1 METEISSIL
10 PALDP
15 VIAEYSVG
23 FLTHAATST
32 SPEADLELAEAI
44 SSVTQILLD
53 AAPAALDPAT
63 VTATVARL
71 VAQLEAKHGSRKAL
85 SSAQAKSKRLD
96 QTIHVAS
103 HRSISA
109 TMGLLG
115 GGVDLDAVGSRKI
128 ESRVDKKK
136 LEKAERKI
144 RAKQD
149 KKTMKN
155 VEYEASK
162 LVGAGGDDQRAYEEF
177 YMTVNPL
184 MLDSTSAGKSKDI
197 KVEGI
202 DLSIGG
208 LRILTDST
216 LTLAYGRRYGLVG
229 KNGIG
234 KSTLLRALSRRDVAI
249 PTHITILHVEQEVT
263 YPLRRGGREWGREG
277 GKERVRGWE

>member
-1 METEISSIL
+1 MEGEITAIL
-10 PALDP
+10 PSLDP
-15 VIAEYSVG
+15 VITDYSVG

-44 SSVTQILLD
+44 STVTQILLD
-53 AAPAALDPAT
+53 AAPPNVDQAKITSMILK
-63 VTATVARL
+63 L
-71 VAQLEAKHGSRKAL
+71 VSQLEEKHGSRKE
-85 SSAQAKSKRLD
+85 SSSQAKSKRLD
-96 QTIHVAS
+96 QTINVAS
-103 HRSISA
+103 HKSISA

-115 GGVDLDAVGSRKI
+115 GGIDIDAVGTRKV

-144 RAKQD
+144 KAKQD

-162 LVGAGGDDQRAYEEF
+162 LVGGDDQKAYENF

-184 MLDSTSAGKSKDI
+184 SLESAAGKSKDI

-208 LRILTDST
+208 LRILTDTT

-234 KSTLLRALSRRDVAI
+234 KSTLLRALSRREVAI
-249 PTHITILHVEQEVT
+249 PTHITILHVEQEVR
-263 YPLRRGGREWGREG
+263 PRIF
-277 GKERVRGWE
+277 VA